1 MKRSLIVGIVFLF
14 LSTVCLPVL
23 ADKNIYVQPDKVL
36 TKEYFKY
43 LFRGFLF
50 IKDFKIKK
58 VIIKIIFEIKRDGN
72 ATSEEIQGIIESSNS
87 RIREVYILA
96 EIKTTGNFQ
105 KSDGGVGCI
114 PWRYAI
120 LNFHNATGIFAQYT
134 PDCYKELYG
143 WTLQIDGNSLSRN
156 DGYILGYSGYI
167 NNYITG
173 GEYVSFKLDGFGV
186 LVLHEKNI

>member
-1 MKRSLIVGIVFLF
+1 M
-14 LSTVCLPVL
+14 
-23 ADKNIYVQPDKVL
+23 L

-43 LFRGFLF
+43 LFSGFLF

-58 VIIKIIFEIKRDGN
+58 VLIKIIFEIKRDGN
-72 ATSEEIQGIIESSNS
+72 VTSEEIQEIIESSNAN
-87 RIREVYILA
+87 IEVYILA
-96 EIKTTGNFQ
+96 QIKTTGIYYSA
-105 KSDGGVGCI
+105 SDGSVGCI
-114 PWRYAI
+114 PWRYGF
-120 LNFHNATGIFAQYT
+120 LNHNATGIFAHYT

-143 WTLQIDGNSLSRN
+143 WTLQIDGNPISKN

-186 LVLHEKNI
+186 LVLHDSIDK